1 MCFQKKTIINKTGL
15 GEEQYDALSTN
26 QGNMGTQIEEG
37 FVATGGKLDTI
48 SSNVDQFGRNIYD
61 AASLVNT
68 NTNTGFTNLTDLL
81 GTYNQGMNDQF
92 SNAAIS
98 MDHNAGL
105 LSKNNTA
112 LRKLPSTIS
121 TGFTEMDARFDTVDD
136 VTGDTNSTLDQ
147 GIDAMDAGFTQAQA
161 NRDQQAIDAK
171 RLRDSGFEAATT
183 EFNKGF
189 EGASKQLT
197 ETQANVLGGQDNLG
211 ATLDTMQGSAD
222 IYAGQSLENQAAL
235 QKKQDGFVSSFDT
248 YVDRY
253 SDDTTLANQT
263 RADLQL
269 AQNNAA
275 KALRTDIG
283 NYAQAAAQGQDNI
296 NRNIGTLGEGSAR
309 GFEVLADTVQGGFS
323 DTTAANQLESQ
334 NLSSRIGNVKSL
346 LQTTGETIDATSRE
360 QYTALANSFDENGQ
374 LIANSVDAQG
384 NTISRA
390 MDDQGRIIET
400 KFDGAGSEISKVQM
414 DVETMLSNA
423 EQYQSSLTGQI
434 SGLQEV
440 TEGGFTGV
448 DSALGT
454 GFADTENSIV
464 QGLQSQG
471 ANINNLF
478 DTQGGV
484 LQSQGADLLN
494 VLSNQQGLDATLRN
508 QATSISAAFSDT
520 GQLIA
525 NTQDDLGNTIT
536 NSIDEQ
542 GNLIT
547 QKFDQTGRLI
557 QDTSV
562 NINEVLSSGLTN
574 TSGQISDVQSA
585 LRNGFD
591 TQSGTLS
598 QQAKQI
604 LGVAQNIEQFDG
616 DSRSQFA
623 DIASAFDD
631 QGNLIQNSTD
641 SLGNNILRQLDANGN
656 LITQRL
662 DQNGTVLETSNSN
675 VSDALTAIQQQTGS
689 LSDRIQLGFS
699 DIDRG
704 QQNLTDTVQTGQQG
718 LMAETVNTQDML
730 GNTSRQLVR
739 GFDETSGTL
748 DIQTR
753 DLANIASGQSDL
765 DIRMRQDF
773 KQVSNAFDDQGLLIT
788 NTVADNGT
796 TISRAVDQNGNLLL
810 RAFDAQ
816 GNRIGDKVLNI
827 NRTLFDLQN
836 LQTQAGGNVSMG
848 NLSAPMQG
856 EIPTSGF
863 ASPFTTTR

>member
-1 MCFQKKTIINKTGL
+1 MCFQSKTIINKTGL
-15 GEEQYDALSTN
+15 GDDQYDALSTN

-61 AASLVNT
+61 AATDVNT

-81 GTYNQGMNDQF
+81 GTYNKGMNDQF

-136 VTGDTNSTLDQ
+136 VTGNTNSTLVQ
-147 GIDAMDAGFTQAQA
+147 SIDAMDAGFTQAQG

-211 ATLDTMQGSAD
+211 TTLDAMQGSAD

-235 QKKQDGFVSSFDT
+235 QNTQDGFVSSFDT

-269 AQNNAA
+269 AQSNAA

-283 NYAQAAAQGQDNI
+283 NYAQASSQGQDNI

-323 DTTAANQLESQ
+323 DTAAANQLESQ

-400 KFDGAGSEISKVQM
+400 KFDGSGAEISKVQM

-454 GFADTENSIV
+454 GFADTEREIIS
-464 QGLQSQG
+464 
-471 ANINNLF
+471 
-478 DTQGGV
+478 GV
-484 LQSQGADLLN
+484 ESLGQE
-494 VLSNQQGLDATLRN
+494 
-508 QATSISAAFSDT
+508 TSA
-520 GQLIA
+520 
-525 NTQDDLGNTIT
+525 
-536 NSIDEQ
+536 
-542 GNLIT
+542 
-547 QKFDQTGRLI
+547 
-557 QDTSV
+557 
-562 NINEVLSSGLTN
+562 GLTN
-574 TSGQISDVQSA
+574 LQSV
-585 LRNGFD
+585 LNTGFD

-604 LGVAQNIEQFDG
+604 LGVAQNIEQFDAG
-616 DSRSQFA
+616 NRSQFA
-623 DIASAFDD
+623 EIASAFDD

-641 SLGNNILRQLDANGN
+641 SLGNSILRQLDVNGN

-662 DQNGTVLETSNSN
+662 DQNGNVLETSNSN

-704 QQNLTDTVQTGQQG
+704 QQDLTNTVQTGQQG

-730 GNTSRQLVR
+730 GTASQQLRR

-773 KQVSNAFDDQGLLIT
+773 KQVSDAFDDQGLLIT

-836 LQTQAGGNVSMG
+836 LQTQTGGNVSMG

>member
-1 MCFQKKTIINKTGL
+1 MGGGGGDTTNVTNTGL
-15 GEEQYDALSTN
+15 GDDQYQTLADNQVGISGQITDARTDATERYDKFDTRFDGIDTSLTGIGSNLTSGFTN
-26 QGNMGTQIEEG
+26 MQDLMDTYNTGMNTQFDG
-37 FVATGGKLDTI
+37 
-48 SSNVDQFGRNIYD
+48 
-61 AASLVNT
+61 VNT
-68 NTNTGFTNLTDLL
+68 NVGANNTAINNNNTAIGNLATDVSGGFDTMGGRFDNVDAATSNVQTSVDQGFVDQAQGFTDAQADRTAQFDTTNTGV
-81 GTYNQGMNDQF
+81 
-92 SNAAIS
+92 AAGFEE
-98 MDHNAGL
+98 AGAA
-105 LSKNNTA
+105 LSK
-112 LRKLPSTIS
+112 
-121 TGFTEMDARFDTVDD
+121 GF
-136 VTGDTNSTLDQ
+136 GDT
-147 GIDAMDAGFTQAQA
+147 
-161 NRDQQAIDAK
+161 
-171 RLRDSGFEAATT
+171 AT
-183 EFNKGF
+183 
-189 EGASKQLT
+189 QLT
-197 ETQANVLGGQDNLG
+197 NTQANVLEGQNNLG
-211 ATLDTMQGSAD
+211 TTLDTMQGTAD
-222 IYAGQSLENQAAL
+222 AYATTQLENQANMQAN
-235 QKKQDGFVSSFDT
+235 QEGFVTSFDN

-269 AQNNAA
+269 AQSNAA

-283 NYAQAAAQGQDNI
+283 KYAQAAAQGQDNI

-400 KFDGAGSEISKVQM
+400 KFDGSGAEISKVQM

-448 DSALGT
+448 DSALGA
-454 GFADTENSIV
+454 GFADTE
-464 QGLQSQG
+464 
-471 ANINNLF
+471 
-478 DTQGGV
+478 
-484 LQSQGADLLN
+484 
-494 VLSNQQGLDATLRN
+494 
-508 QATSISAAFSDT
+508 
-520 GQLIA
+520 
-525 NTQDDLGNTIT
+525 
-536 NSIDEQ
+536 
-542 GNLIT
+542 
-547 QKFDQTGRLI
+547 
-557 QDTSV
+557 
-562 NINEVLSSGLTN
+562 
-574 TSGQISDVQSA
+574 
-585 LRNGFD
+585 
-591 TQSGTLS
+591 
-598 QQAKQI
+598 
-604 LGVAQNIEQFDG
+604 
-616 DSRSQFA
+616 
-623 DIASAFDD
+623 
-631 QGNLIQNSTD
+631 
-641 SLGNNILRQLDANGN
+641 
-656 LITQRL
+656 
-662 DQNGTVLETSNSN
+662 
-675 VSDALTAIQQQTGS
+675 
-689 LSDRIQLGFS
+689 
-699 DIDRG
+699 RG
-704 QQNLTDTVQTGQQG
+704 QQDLTNTVQTGQQG

-730 GNTSRQLVR
+730 GTASQQLLR

-836 LQTQAGGNVSMG
+836 LQTQTGGNVSMG

>member
-1 MCFQKKTIINKTGL
+1 MGLLSSKKTYNTYNTGL
-15 GEEQYDALSTN
+15 GDDQYSSLFD
-26 QGNMGTQIEEG
+26 QGQGLGSQISDG
-37 FVATGGKLDTI
+37 FTGANNRFDQLDT
-48 SSNVDQFGRNIYD
+48 SLSGVNNQVVYAGGVIYD
-61 AASLVNT
+61 RIDEQFRNQNNT
-68 NTNTGFTNLTDLL
+68 LDAGFKDSQNNQSYIAQNQITGFTDLNALNEDRFNSLQDGVSGVQTSVDTGFSDTATANQNIQTAVDTGFSDQAQGFANTQGLMTD
-81 GTYNQGMNDQF
+81 
-92 SNAAIS
+92 
-98 MDHNAGL
+98 
-105 LSKNNTA
+105 NTA
-112 LRKLPSTIS
+112 DIRGDITSN
-121 TGFTEMDARFDTVDD
+121 FDATNKSLGDAQTNIQGDIAASQREVLDGQGGLSSSITNMS
-136 VTGDTNSTLDQ
+136 DTNDTYFGSLSDGQ
-147 GIDAMDAGFTQAQA
+147 G
-161 NRDQQAIDAK
+161 
-171 RLRDSGFEAATT
+171 
-183 EFNKGF
+183 
-189 EGASKQLT
+189 
-197 ETQANVLGGQDNLG
+197 NLQTG
-211 ATLDTMQGSAD
+211 L
-222 IYAGQSLENQAAL
+222 
-235 QKKQDGFVSSFDT
+235 DGFRTTFDT

-269 AQNNAA
+269 AQSNAA

-283 NYAQAAAQGQDNI
+283 NYAQASAQGQDNI

-360 QYTALANSFDENGQ
+360 QYTALVNSFDENGQ

-400 KFDGAGSEISKVQM
+400 KFDGTGNEIGKVQM

-454 GFADTENSIV
+454 GFADTEREIIS
-464 QGLQSQG
+464 
-471 ANINNLF
+471 
-478 DTQGGV
+478 GV
-484 LQSQGADLLN
+484 ESLGQE
-494 VLSNQQGLDATLRN
+494 
-508 QATSISAAFSDT
+508 TSA
-520 GQLIA
+520 
-525 NTQDDLGNTIT
+525 
-536 NSIDEQ
+536 
-542 GNLIT
+542 
-547 QKFDQTGRLI
+547 
-557 QDTSV
+557 
-562 NINEVLSSGLTN
+562 GLTN
-574 TSGQISDVQSA
+574 LQSV
-585 LRNGFD
+585 LNTGFD

-604 LGVAQNIEQFDG
+604 LGVAQNIEQFDAG
-616 DSRSQFA
+616 NRSQFA
-623 DIASAFDD
+623 EIASAFDD

-641 SLGNNILRQLDANGN
+641 SLGNTILRQLDVNGN

-662 DQNGTVLETSNSN
+662 DQNGNVLETSNSN

-704 QQNLTDTVQTGQQG
+704 QQDLTNTVQTGQQG

-730 GNTSRQLVR
+730 GTASQQLRR

-836 LQTQAGGNVSMG
+836 LQTQTGGNVSMG